1 MAASRF
7 ERGFYLVLGIAS
19 VVVYLEKEH
28 RSALCVVMG
37 DVLYLKSLPSYFIT
51 LFKFC
56 VWMKCSPVLLYIFS
70 NSFTCDV
77 ISCFVLVSSL
87 IELFRNSVIRKD
99 RKQRLNYQL
108 VATSFDLLTTVNVSL
123 FYTLSI
129 KHTQNYCREL
139 LLALTKN
146 TLWVE

>member
-1 MAASRF
+1 VAASRF

-56 VWMKCSPVLLYIFS
+56 V
-70 NSFTCDV
+70 
-77 ISCFVLVSSL
+77 
-87 IELFRNSVIRKD
+87 
-99 RKQRLNYQL
+99 
-108 VATSFDLLTTVNVSL
+108 
-123 FYTLSI
+123 
-129 KHTQNYCREL
+129 
-139 LLALTKN
+139 
-146 TLWVE
+146 